1 MGHHWQRLNKFNTH
15 LDFHLGSLF
24 FLGRDN
30 THTLLTGRILRAAS
44 RATCRLWFSPAQWSE
59 KGLELDYVDVL
70 SGRSA
75 TVCTWGILST
85 WRMTFLV
92 VIGLKHQ
99 HLIGKPR
106 GGHHWTYQFTSVKR
120 EREKERKRE
129 RERLRSQNSHQ
140 NFGASG
146 DGDPACRRRKSF
158 STWER
163 SSRHWR
169 FWFGNPWEIQDLD
182 RMILRQVLRGATL
195 LAVTCNHLQTIVV

>member
-1 MGHHWQRLNKFNTH
+1 MTCVQNNCDLREEH
-15 LDFHLGSLF
+15 LKTRIFKWVP
-24 FLGRDN
+24 FLPLIETRGV
-30 THTLLTGRILRAAS
+30 GLRPPLKPPKL
-44 RATCRLWFSPAQWSE
+44 RPLW
-59 KGLELDYVDVL
+59 
-70 SGRSA
+70 RS
-75 TVCTWGILST
+75 WYIYIYIIS
-85 WRMTFLV
+85 
-92 VIGLKHQ
+92 
-99 HLIGKPR
+99 
-106 GGHHWTYQFTSVKR
+106 R
-120 EREKERKRE
+120 ERERARERERKRERE